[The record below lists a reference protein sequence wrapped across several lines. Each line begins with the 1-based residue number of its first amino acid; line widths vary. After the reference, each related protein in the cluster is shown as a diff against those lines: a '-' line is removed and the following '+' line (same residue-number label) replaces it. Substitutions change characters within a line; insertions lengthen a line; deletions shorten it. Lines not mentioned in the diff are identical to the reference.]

1 MGDEIDCND
10 VPNEDFPDDFP
21 EIPEVK
27 ENQDNKRPLSPV
39 SSGLSDNEQKKKKFS
54 GLTDYELT
62 KMKTICKQD
71 DVIDALLDL
80 SDLMYISRNGKESF
94 QTQLANLSK
103 DHEVLKKK
111 FFELENEM
119 FRTKEEV
126 KQLKDQLEKYTTL
139 LLLNCNS
146 SPDDRKNPDFLWVG
160 QHLQQPTMPTSRDLN
175 NGANCF

>member
-1 MGDEIDCND
+1 
-10 VPNEDFPDDFP
+10 
-21 EIPEVK
+21 
-27 ENQDNKRPLSPV
+27 
-39 SSGLSDNEQKKKKFS
+39 
-54 GLTDYELT
+54 
-62 KMKTICKQD
+62 MKTICKQD

-103 DHEVLKKK
+103 EHEVLKKK

-146 SPDDRKNPDFLWVG
+146 SPDDRKKSGFFVGWV
-160 QHLQQPTMPTSRDLN
+160 TSPA
-175 NGANCF
+175 ANDANKPRI

>member
-1 MGDEIDCND
+1 MG
-10 VPNEDFPDDFP
+10 
-21 EIPEVK
+21 
-27 ENQDNKRPLSPV
+27 KRPLSPV

-103 DHEVLKKK
+103 EHEVLKKK
-111 FFELENEM
+111 FFELENEI
-119 FRTKEEV
+119 FA
-126 KQLKDQLEKYTTL
+126 
-139 LLLNCNS
+139 
-146 SPDDRKNPDFLWVG
+146 RKK
-160 QHLQQPTMPTSRDLN
+160 SLN
-175 NGANCF
+175 NLKISWKSIQRYF

>member
-1 MGDEIDCND
+1 M
-10 VPNEDFPDDFP
+10 
-21 EIPEVK
+21 K
-27 ENQDNKRPLSPV
+27 ENPDNKRPLSPV

-103 DHEVLKKK
+103 EHEVLKKK

-146 SPDDRKNPDFLWVG
+146 SPDDRKKSGFFVG
-160 QHLQQPTMPTSRDLN
+160 GVTSPA
-175 NGANCF
+175 ANDANKPRIWIMEQIVSFDV

>member
-1 MGDEIDCND
+1 
-10 VPNEDFPDDFP
+10 
-21 EIPEVK
+21 
-27 ENQDNKRPLSPV
+27 
-39 SSGLSDNEQKKKKFS
+39 
-54 GLTDYELT
+54 
-62 KMKTICKQD
+62 MKTICKQD

-103 DHEVLKKK
+103 EHEVLKKK

-146 SPDDRKNPDFLWVG
+146 SPDDRKKSGFFVG
-160 QHLQQPTMPTSRDLN
+160 GVTSPA
-175 NGANCF
+175 ANDANKPRIWIMEQIVSFDV